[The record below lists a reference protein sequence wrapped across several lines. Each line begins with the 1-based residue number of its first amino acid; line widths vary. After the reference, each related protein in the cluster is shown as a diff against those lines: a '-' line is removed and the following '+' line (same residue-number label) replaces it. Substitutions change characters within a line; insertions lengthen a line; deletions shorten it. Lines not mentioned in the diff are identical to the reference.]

1 MSLCESVV
9 RLLNFRL
16 ASTPPEVGLSWLPTN
31 VENGS
36 VRADPGVEASIMVD
50 VREAVESLGGFAQKQ
65 QLVRLGARDRELT
78 RAVKSGLVVRVRNGW
93 YSTLPESDQRLRALR
108 VGGRL
113 TGLSAIVA
121 MGGWVMSSQVLHVAV
136 NENAARLR
144 TPHNRRRRLDTRV
157 PGSVRVH
164 WEPRDHADRGEASV
178 VALIDALFRVVM
190 DEKLEDAVAA
200 LDWALHF
207 HLIDRGDVERLMLR
221 LPHNLSWIAG
231 WADAACESLPESFS
245 RTRFRLAGHAVRSQ
259 VPLPSEERI
268 DLLVD
273 GVAAFE
279 VDGRTHHADS
289 FLPDRA
295 KDLRITIAGFHAL
308 RPAAS
313 MIFRNWDD
321 VYLAVSIALIERGR
335 ALPPPVGNSGFG
347 RFGPRSRAVFT
358 RGRRNVRYRYPEIS
372 TGPPGVGP
380 LVARAVSGTAH
391 TTPQTPTRASSER
404 IGR

>member
-1 MSLCESVV
+1 MVNLTW
-9 RLLNFRL
+9 L
-16 ASTPPEVGLSWLPTN
+16 STD

-36 VRADPGVEASIMVD
+36 VRAHPGVEASIMVD
-50 VREAVESLGGFAQKQ
+50 NCEAVESLGGFAQKQ

-136 NENAARLR
+136 NENAGRLR
-144 TPHNRRRRLDTRV
+144 TPHNRRRRLDSRV

-164 WEPRDHADRGEASV
+164 WEPRDQADRGEASV

-190 DEKLEDAVAA
+190 DEKLEEAVAA
-200 LDWALHF
+200 LDWALHV
-207 HLIDRGDVERLMLR
+207 HLIDRVDVERLMLR
-221 LPHNLSWIAG
+221 LPHDLSWIAG
-231 WADAACESLPESFS
+231 WVDAACESLPESFS
-245 RTRFRLAGHAVRSQ
+245 RTRFRLAGHTVRSQ
-259 VPLPSEERI
+259 VPLLSEERI

-273 GVAAFE
+273 GVAAVE

-313 MIFRNWDD
+313 MVFRNWDD

-335 ALPPPVGNSGFG
+335 ALPHPVGNSGFG
-347 RFGPRSRAVFT
+347 RFGPKSRAVFT
-358 RGRRNVRYRYPEIS
+358 RGRRKVQYNFPEIS
-372 TGPPGVGP
+372 TGLPGVGP
-380 LVARAVSGTAH
+380 PEARAAGGKV
-391 TTPQTPTRASSER
+391 RASTQTSTSAPSER
-404 IGR
+404 IGE

>member
-1 MSLCESVV
+1 MVNLTW
-9 RLLNFRL
+9 L
-16 ASTPPEVGLSWLPTN
+16 STD

-36 VRADPGVEASIMVD
+36 VRAHPGVEASIMVD
-50 VREAVESLGGFAQKQ
+50 IREAVESLGGFAQKQ

-136 NENAARLR
+136 NENAGRLR
-144 TPHNRRRRLDTRV
+144 TPHNRRRRLDSRV
-157 PGSVRVH
+157 PGSVRVP
-164 WEPRDHADRGEASV
+164 WEPRDHAHRGEASV

-190 DEKLEDAVAA
+190 DEKLEEAVAA
-200 LDWALHF
+200 LDWALHV
-207 HLIDRGDVERLMLR
+207 HLIDRVDVERLMLR
-221 LPHNLSWIAG
+221 LPHDLSWIAG
-231 WADAACESLPESFS
+231 WVDAACESLPESFS
-245 RTRFRLAGHAVRSQ
+245 RTRFRLAGHTVRSQ
-259 VPLPSEERI
+259 VPLLSEERI

-273 GVAAFE
+273 GVAAVE

-313 MIFRNWDD
+313 MVFRNWDD

-347 RFGPRSRAVFT
+347 RFGPKSRAVFI
-358 RGRRNVRYRYPEIS
+358 RGRRNVRYNFPKIS
-372 TGPPGVGP
+372 TGLPGVGP
-380 LVARAVSGTAH
+380 PEARAAGGKV
-391 TTPQTPTRASSER
+391 RASTQTSTSAPSER
-404 IGR
+404 IGE

>member
-273 GVAAFE
+273 GVAAIE

-313 MIFRNWDD
+313 MIFRNWDE

-372 TGPPGVGP
+372 TGPPGMGP

>member
-273 GVAAFE
+273 GVAAIE

-372 TGPPGVGP
+372 TGPPGMGP